1 MEINLVSD
9 TVTKPTQEMLRYMF
23 HAKVGDDVYKQ
34 DPTVMEL
41 EAKVAKMFGMEAAL
55 FFPSGTMANQTA
67 IKLHTQPGEQ
77 LIADKWAHVYN
88 YEGGGA
94 SFNSGV
100 SCCLLDGNRGMI
112 TAEQVAGAINN
123 PEFYHSPLTSLVCV
137 ENTTNKGGGACYDFE
152 EFKRIKAVCDANNLK
167 FHLDGARI
175 WNALVTTDDNPLE
188 YGKVFD
194 TISVCLSK
202 GLGAPIGSLLISDA
216 KTIHRAL
223 RIRKILGGGMRQ
235 VGYLAAAGI
244 FALDNNVNRLADDHR
259 RAKELG
265 AVLSKLSWVAK
276 VEPVETNILIFSLKE
291 GLDENLFVEK
301 LKERNIHI
309 SSMGHG
315 KLRIVT
321 HLDYREVMHSYVLE
335 TFERIV
341 VK

>member
-1 MEINLVSD
+1 MRINLVSD
-9 TVTKPTQEMLRYMF
+9 TVTKPTQEMLRAMF
-23 HAKVGDDVYKQ
+23 RAEVGDDVYKQ
-34 DPTVMEL
+34 DPTVIEL
-41 EAKVAKMFGMEAAL
+41 EAKVAEMFGMEAAL

-67 IKLHTQPGEQ
+67 IKVNTQPGEQ

-112 TAEQVAGAINN
+112 TADQVAASIND

-152 EFKRIKAVCDANNLK
+152 EFKKIRQVCDANNLK

-175 WNALVTTDDNPLE
+175 WNALVATNDDPKE

-202 GLGAPIGSLLISDA
+202 GLGAPIGSVLISDKA
-216 KTIHRAL
+216 TIHKAL

-244 FALDNNVNRLADDHR
+244 YALDNNLERLSEDHR
-259 RAKELG
+259 RARELG
-265 AVLSKLSWVAK
+265 AVLEKRNWVAK
-276 VEPVETNILIFSLKE
+276 VEPVETNILIFSLHPQISE
-291 GLDENLFVEK
+291 AVLMEK
-301 LKERNIHI
+301 LLHKNIGI
-309 SSMGHG
+309 SSMGQG

-335 TFERIV
+335 TLEKMVF
-341 VK
+341 

>member
-9 TVTKPTQEMLRYMF
+9 TVTKPSEEMLRYMF

-34 DPTVMEL
+34 DPTVIEL
-41 EAKVAKMFGMEAAL
+41 EAKVAQMFGMEAAL

-88 YEGGGA
+88 YEGGGV

-175 WNALVTTDDNPLE
+175 WNALVATNDNPAE

-202 GLGAPIGSLLISDA
+202 GLGAPIGSLLLSDA

-223 RIRKILGGGMRQ
+223 RIRKIFGGGMRQ

-244 FALDNNVNRLADDHR
+244 YALDNNIERLADDHR

-265 AVLSKLSWVAK
+265 AVLEKVSWVAK
-276 VEPVETNILIFSLKE
+276 VEPIETNILIFSLKE
-291 GLDENLFVEK
+291 GLDENVFVEK

>member
-9 TVTKPTQEMLRYMF
+9 TVTKPSEDMLRHMF

-34 DPTVMEL
+34 DPTVIEL

-88 YEGGGA
+88 YEGGGV

-152 EFKRIKAVCDANNLK
+152 EFKRIKVVCKANNLK

-175 WNALVTTDDNPLE
+175 WNALVATNNNPAD

-202 GLGAPIGSLLISDA
+202 GLGAPIGSLLLSDA

-244 FALDNNVNRLADDHR
+244 YALDHNIERLAEDHR

-265 AVLSKLSWVAK
+265 AVLQKVSWVAK
-276 VEPVETNILIFSLKE
+276 VEPIETNILIFSLKE
-291 GLDENLFVEK
+291 GLDEKIFVEK

>member
-9 TVTKPTQEMLRYMF
+9 TVTKPTEEMLRYMF
-23 HAKVGDDVYKQ
+23 NAKIGDDVYKQ
-34 DPTVMEL
+34 DPTVIEL
-41 EAKVAKMFGMEAAL
+41 ESKVATMFGMEAAL

-137 ENTTNKGGGACYDFE
+137 ENTTNKGGGAFYDFE

-175 WNALVTTDDNPLE
+175 WNALVATNDNPEE
-188 YGKVFD
+188 YGRVFD

-202 GLGAPIGSLLISDA
+202 GLGAPIGSLLVSDA

-244 FALDNNVNRLADDHR
+244 YALDNNIIRLADDHR

-265 AVLSKLSWVAK
+265 DLLSRLPWIIR

-291 GLDENLFVEK
+291 GLDENLFIEK

-315 KLRIVT
+315 KLRMVT

>member
-152 EFKRIKAVCDANNLK
+152 EFKRIKAVCDSNNLK